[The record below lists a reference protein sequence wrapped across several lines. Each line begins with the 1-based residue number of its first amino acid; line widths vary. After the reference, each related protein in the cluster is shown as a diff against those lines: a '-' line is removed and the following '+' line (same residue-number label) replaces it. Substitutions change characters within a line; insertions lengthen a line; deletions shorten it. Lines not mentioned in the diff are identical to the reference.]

1 VVPAEVPVEAV
12 ELRGV
17 GWAREQQGPDR
28 GVLPDPPPA
37 VAQGG
42 LDGRAGPR
50 DPPLDLGDPGGELPE
65 RGQEGLRGA
74 GCSTGEN
81 RAGRSGGN
89 GGGPSSVIR
98 VARRESFGP
107 SRNGFLRSGD
117 GWPVGGSA
125 VTDAE
130 VRQALREV
138 VDPELG
144 LNIVDLGLVYTVDV
158 QGDRVYVAMTMTG
171 YSGRRMPL
179 ALAMGIRRPR
189 QLVEANRCLP

>member
-1 VVPAEVPVEAV
+1 M
-12 ELRGV
+12 
-17 GWAREQQGPDR
+17 
-28 GVLPDPPPA
+28 
-37 VAQGG
+37 
-42 LDGRAGPR
+42 
-50 DPPLDLGDPGGELPE
+50 
-65 RGQEGLRGA
+65 
-74 GCSTGEN
+74 
-81 RAGRSGGN
+81 
-89 GGGPSSVIR
+89 
-98 VARRESFGP
+98 
-107 SRNGFLRSGD
+107 
-117 GWPVGGSA
+117 GGSA